1 MSITESGGGQ
11 EGSGTL
17 KPTPIEIV
25 SADRQV
31 TLRQFVPEDAREM
44 FDLID
49 RNRGQLSQFGD
60 ETSAKYP
67 DYESALASITHPKN
81 PNRLRFAIRDAQGV
95 MVGSINLTPTEEN
108 PQRGEIGYWIG
119 KESEGKGYMGR
130 AVEALSDYGF
140 STLGYQ
146 TIFGEVVVGNKKSV
160 NVLSRAGYR
169 EKQRHDD
176 KIILEK
182 QK

>member
-11 EGSGTL
+11 EVGRPL
-17 KPTPIEIV
+17 KPIPIEIV
-25 SADRQV
+25 SADKQV
-31 TLRQFVPEDAREM
+31 TLKQFVSEDAREM

-49 RNRGQLSQFGD
+49 RNRDQLSQFGD
-60 ETSAKYP
+60 ETSSKYP
-67 DYESALASITHPKN
+67 TYESALVSITHPRN

-95 MVGSINLTPTEEN
+95 MVGSINLTPTEDN
-108 PQRGEIGYWIG
+108 PQRGEIGYWMG

-130 AVEALSDYGF
+130 AVEALTDYGF
-140 STLGYQ
+140 FTLGYQ
-146 TIFGEVVVGNKKSV
+146 TIFGEVVVGNDKSV
-160 NVLSRAGYR
+160 NVLSRAGYK
-169 EKQRHDD
+169 ETQRHDN